1 MKQIVEC
8 VPNFSEGQRPEVYNA
23 IADAIRSVPGT
34 RVLDVSADPDHHR
47 SVITFVGGLEAV
59 EEGAFQAIAEAAKHI
74 NLDAH
79 QGEHPRIGAT
89 DVCPFIPVKGVT
101 VEDCI
106 ALAQRLGKRVGD
118 ELGIA
123 VYLYGEAATRPER
136 KRLSNIRRGE
146 YEDWREV
153 VATSEH
159 HKPDYGPAE
168 AKSWGATVIGVRP
181 FLIAYNLYLNT
192 DDVAVA
198 NKIAKSV
205 RFSSGGL
212 RFVQALGFLVEGQAQ
227 VSMNLTDFN
236 KTPIY
241 LVQEAVKREAS
252 RYGLSI
258 TKAELVGL
266 IPEQALLES
275 AKWYLQIDDI
285 DDDQILELRLTSKE
299 DTDIVPHAY
308 LEATASGTPTPG
320 GGSAAALTGAVAAA
334 LTQMVSN
341 LTVGRKKYKHVEA
354 EAKELLNSA
363 AMLQAKLA
371 NAVVEDSVAFEQL
384 MVAWKEN
391 SLSEEEREVNIEA
404 ATFQA
409 AAIPISVA
417 RLSFEVAQLAK
428 RIASFGNANAV
439 TDAAAAA
446 ILAQSAVKIAA
457 MNVKINAVGLKDRE
471 QAKRW
476 LEELDQLELK
486 SRQIVEES
494 ISTAA
499 TRGGF

>member
-1 MKQIVEC
+1 
-8 VPNFSEGQRPEVYNA
+8 
-23 IADAIRSVPGT
+23 
-34 RVLDVSADPDHHR
+34 
-47 SVITFVGGLEAV
+47 
-59 EEGAFQAIAEAAKHI
+59 
-74 NLDAH
+74 
-79 QGEHPRIGAT
+79 
-89 DVCPFIPVKGVT
+89 
-101 VEDCI
+101 
-106 ALAQRLGKRVGD
+106 
-118 ELGIA
+118 
-123 VYLYGEAATRPER
+123 
-136 KRLSNIRRGE
+136 
-146 YEDWREV
+146 
-153 VATSEH
+153 
-159 HKPDYGPAE
+159 
-168 AKSWGATVIGVRP
+168 
-181 FLIAYNLYLNT
+181 
-192 DDVAVA
+192 
-198 NKIAKSV
+198 
-205 RFSSGGL
+205 
-212 RFVQALGFLVEGQAQ
+212 
-227 VSMNLTDFN
+227 
-236 KTPIY
+236 
-241 LVQEAVKREAS
+241 
-252 RYGLSI
+252 
-258 TKAELVGL
+258 
-266 IPEQALLES
+266 
-275 AKWYLQIDDI
+275 
-285 DDDQILELRLTSKE
+285 
-299 DTDIVPHAY
+299 

-341 LTVGRKKYKHVEA
+341 LTVGRKKYKNVEA